1 MKARKWKDLIIY
13 RLLPLV
19 AFVGFICFP
28 FYWTLVTSLKVE
40 GDIIKRLVR
49 YLPDPATIQNY
60 VTAWRDV
67 GFSQY
72 FLNSLLVSA
81 VACLMTVASA
91 LLVGYALSRFKFKG
105 KQPFMLVLLCT
116 QFIPSAMLIIP
127 LFITFSKL
135 HLINNHWSLILV
147 YTTFQIPFS
156 SIMMKGFVE
165 KIPYHLEE
173 AAYVDG
179 CSRFQ
184 ALVKVVLP
192 VLTPGV
198 VACASF
204 SFISCWN
211 EFLFALMFVNNTKK
225 FTIPVGLSFMQG
237 QFDINYGA
245 LAAGSMI
252 ALAPAI
258 LMFIYVQKY
267 LVGGLTAGAVKG

>member
-1 MKARKWKDLIIY
+1 MKIRKYKDIIIY
-13 RLLPLV
+13 RVCPLV
-19 AFVGFICFP
+19 LFIGFICFP
-28 FYWTLVTSLKVE
+28 FYWTLVTSLKAE
-40 GDIIKRLVR
+40 GDIIKRPVR
-49 YLPDPATIQNY
+49 YWPNPATFDNY
-60 VTAWRDV
+60 ITAWRDV

-72 FLNSLLVSA
+72 FFNSLKISA
-81 VACLMTVASA
+81 AASILAIFSA
-91 LLVGYALSRFKFKG
+91 LLVGYALSRFRFKG
-105 KQPFMLVLLCT
+105 KQSFILILLCT

-127 LFITFSKL
+127 LFVTFSKL
-135 HLINNHWSLILV
+135 HLINSHWSLILV
-147 YTTFQIPFS
+147 YATFQIPFS

-179 CSRFQ
+179 CSRLE
-184 ALVKVVLP
+184 ALFRVVLP
-192 VLTPGV
+192 VLAPGV

-211 EFLFALMFVNNTKK
+211 EFLFSLMFVNSTKK

-245 LAAGSMI
+245 LASGSVI
-252 ALAPAI
+252 ALVPAI

>member
-1 MKARKWKDLIIY
+1 MKARKYRDLFIY
-13 RLLPLV
+13 RLLPLTV
-19 AFVGFICFP
+19 FISFICFP

-40 GDIIKRLVR
+40 GDIIKRPVK
-49 YLPDPATIQNY
+49 YLPDPATVENY
-60 VTAWRDV
+60 ITAWNDV
-67 GFSQY
+67 GFSRY
-72 FLNSLLVSA
+72 FVNSLTVSA
-81 VACLMTVASA
+81 VACLMTVISA

-179 CSRFQ
+179 CSRLQ

-192 VLTPGV
+192 VLAPGV
-198 VACASF
+198 AACASF

>member
-1 MKARKWKDLIIY
+1 MRTRNYKDLIIY
-13 RLLPLV
+13 RLLPLA

-28 FYWTLVTSLKVE
+28 FYWTFVTSLKVE
-40 GDIIKRLVR
+40 GDIIKRPVR
-49 YLPDPATIQNY
+49 YLPDPATTLNY
-60 VTAWRDV
+60 ITAWKDV

-72 FLNSLLVSA
+72 FFNSLLVSGT
-81 VACLMTVASA
+81 ACLMTVASA

-156 SIMMKGFVE
+156 SIMMRGFVE

>member
-1 MKARKWKDLIIY
+1 MKARKYRDLFIY
-13 RLLPLV
+13 RLLPLTV
-19 AFVGFICFP
+19 FISFICFP

-40 GDIIKRLVR
+40 GDIIKRPVK
-49 YLPDPATIQNY
+49 YLPDPATVENY
-60 VTAWRDV
+60 ITAWNDV
-67 GFSQY
+67 GFSRY
-72 FLNSLLVSA
+72 FVNSLTVSA
-81 VACLMTVASA
+81 VACLMTVISA

-156 SIMMKGFVE
+156 SIMMKGFVG

-179 CSRFQ
+179 CSRLQ

-192 VLTPGV
+192 VLAPGV
-198 VACASF
+198 AACASF

>member
-13 RLLPLV
+13 RLLPLA

-40 GDIIKRLVR
+40 GDIIKRPVR

-179 CSRFQ
+179 CSRFRPW
-184 ALVKVVLP
+184 LRW
-192 VLTPGV
+192 
-198 VACASF
+198 C
-204 SFISCWN
+204 CRC
-211 EFLFALMFVNNTKK
+211 
-225 FTIPVGLSFMQG
+225 
-237 QFDINYGA
+237 
-245 LAAGSMI
+245 
-252 ALAPAI
+252 
-258 LMFIYVQKY
+258 
-267 LVGGLTAGAVKG
+267 

>member
-13 RLLPLV
+13 RLLPLA

-40 GDIIKRLVR
+40 GDIIKRPVR
-49 YLPDPATIQNY
+49 YLPDPVTIQNY

-204 SFISCWN
+204 SFISCWT